1 MNTEFK
7 RLPPSRDV
15 LWMVVRTGL
24 LLSLVGVLIELG
36 AAVGLTRLLTTF
48 LYGVSPTDP
57 ITFAGVTLLI
67 ASVTLIASYLPAL
80 RATRVDPMVALRYE

>member
-24 LLSLVGVLIELG
+24 LLSLVGVLIGLG

>member
-1 MNTEFK
+1 
-7 RLPPSRDV
+7 
-15 LWMVVRTGL
+15 
-24 LLSLVGVLIELG
+24 LVGVLIGLG